1 MQFSLQFAK
10 VFSCQNFPL
19 YGSCRWIPQQAMMY
33 GINSDLFQQMDYIEK
48 QLDIDVTS
56 DISQNL
62 R

>member
-1 MQFSLQFAK
+1 
-10 VFSCQNFPL
+10 
-19 YGSCRWIPQQAMMY
+19 MY